1 MTKNELAKLSEAY
14 YVFTKIRHF
23 LESVSNLAQARL
35 QVVENK
41 PDFIECHT
49 RDFGGDFT
57 EDITDGLACFVQY
70 ELLPQCG
77 LNDESYELVIE
88 SSNLVHMRIAG
99 RTISFFIREFD
110 KNTND
115 PYNNLTITFKLDRM
129 EYSDFLSIVNQ
140 YC

>member
-14 YVFTKIRHF
+14 YAFNKIRHF

-35 QVVENK
+35 QVVETK
-41 PDFIECHT
+41 PDFIECHA

-57 EDITDGLACFVQY
+57 EDVTDGLAYFVQY

-88 SSNLVHMRIAG
+88 EANLVHMRIAG
-99 RTISFFIREFD
+99 RTISFFTRDCD
-110 KNTND
+110 KDTND
-115 PYNNLTITFKLDRM
+115 PYGNLMITFKLDRM
-129 EYSDFLSIVNQ
+129 EYSDFLSIASQ
-140 YC
+140 YW